1 MCIRDRYSAPSGDLL
16 QPRTGRAQPAA
27 PLDALPV
34 KDVEGVDRREALAVW
49 LTAPQNPYFTR
60 AIVNRVWAGFFGI
73 GIVNAVD
80 DLRASNPA
88 TNEPLLSAL
97 SEFLVAEHYDLKS
110 LMRLILQSAAYQRSS
125 EPLPRN
131 REDTRYFSRYYPRR
145 LGAEVLNDAI
155 CNVTAVPEAF
165 TEILL
170 GDGSSE
176 KTEFYPKG
184 SRAVQLY
191 DSSVKSYFL
200 KAFGRN
206 QREITCECE
215 RSSQPSVIQALHLA
229 NGTTL
234 NDKLSAPTGSVS
246 TLLQQ
251 PRDDAALVKAA
262 FLRCLGRPPN
272 AYEKDA
278 YLKLLAGVPDADR
291 RASVE
296 DLFWSLLTSREFLFQ
311 H

>member
-1 MCIRDRYSAPSGDLL
+1 M
-16 QPRTGRAQPAA
+16 
-27 PLDALPV
+27 
-34 KDVEGVDRREALAVW
+34 
-49 LTAPQNPYFTR
+49 
-60 AIVNRVWAGFFGI
+60 
-73 GIVNAVD
+73 D

-88 TNEPLLSAL
+88 TNEPLLAAL
-97 SEFLVAEHYDLKS
+97 TDFLVAEHYDLKS

-145 LGAEVLNDAI
+145 LSAEVLNDAI
-155 CNVTAVPEAF
+155 CSVTAVPEAF
-165 TEILL
+165 TEISL

-184 SRAVQLY
+184 SRALQLF

-234 NDKLSAPTGSVS
+234 NDKLAAPIGFVS
-246 TLLQQ
+246 SLLLN
-251 PRDDAALVKAA
+251 PKDDVAVVNTA
-262 FLRCLGRPPN
+262 FLRCLGRPPR
-272 AYEKDA
+272 APEKDA
-278 YLKLLAGVPDADR
+278 YLQLLSSVAEVDR